1 MKYSAIS
8 TVLATLIGF
17 TFANSHAF
25 AAEGEYYDGVSGTE
39 DHLMVTTDSLGIP
52 LITRYGYPRMNNPR
66 TLSNPPAPMIDSGD
80 YFDGAVRPD

>member
-1 MKYSAIS
+1 MKYLAIS

-17 TFANSHAF
+17 LFAGHVF
-25 AAEGEYYDGVSGTE
+25 AQEGDYYDGVSRTQ

-52 LITRYGYPRMNNPR
+52 TVTRYGYPRMNIPSA
-66 TLSNPPAPMIDSGD
+66 SNTPAAPTIDSGD